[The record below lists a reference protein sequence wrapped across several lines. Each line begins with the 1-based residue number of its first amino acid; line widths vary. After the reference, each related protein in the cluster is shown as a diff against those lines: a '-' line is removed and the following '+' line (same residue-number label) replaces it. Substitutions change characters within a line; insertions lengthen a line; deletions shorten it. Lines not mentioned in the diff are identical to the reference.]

1 MASRGRCCRTH
12 RQIGCTILIRLDV
25 LGLPKPQGS
34 KKVIH
39 GRLIEASGQALK
51 VWRRQIA
58 DACEP
63 YLTQNIHLG
72 PIKLEVDFYLPR
84 PRSIPKSQRAMP
96 IVPPDLDKLIRAVGD
111 AIGQSGLIWGDDSQ
125 IVEISARKHYA
136 DDREPGAVI
145 VINSL
150 S

>member
-1 MASRGRCCRTH
+1 
-12 RQIGCTILIRLDV
+12 LL
-25 LGLPKPQGS
+25 KPQGS

-63 YLTQNIHLG
+63 YLTENIHLG
-72 PIKLEVDFYLPR
+72 PIKLEVDFFLPR
-84 PRSIPKSQRAMP
+84 PKSIPKSQRPSP

-125 IVEISARKHYA
+125 IVEIAATKQYA
-136 DDREPGAVI
+136 DNRQPGAVI
-145 VINSL
+145 VIKSL
-150 S
+150 P